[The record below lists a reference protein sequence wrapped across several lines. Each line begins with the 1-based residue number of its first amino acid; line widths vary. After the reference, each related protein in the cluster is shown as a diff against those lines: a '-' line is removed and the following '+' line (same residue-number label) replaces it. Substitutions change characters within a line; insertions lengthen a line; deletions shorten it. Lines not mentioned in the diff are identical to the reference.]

1 MPPGPQTREGT
12 SLPGHGQSLTERSG
26 TLILFILGSVLAWPG
41 SAVYKQ
47 ALCWLE
53 VGGRG
58 GGSQLG
64 AGGKLDTR
72 LELFMMWWLPVR
84 YRMGV

>member
-1 MPPGPQTREGT
+1 MLPG
-12 SLPGHGQSLTERSG
+12 LPGHGQSLTERSG
-26 TLILFILGSVLAWPG
+26 TLILFILGSVLLWPG

-58 GGSQLG
+58 GGSQG
-64 AGGKLDTR
+64 SVRREVRHPTR
-72 LELFMMWWLPVR
+72 AFHDVLVTSQVQNGSVNVHHLL
-84 YRMGV
+84 